1 MKKEEYYSE
10 KHRQLNNIITSLLFL
25 VIPIVAYYVY
35 EIKFFLFMSIVC
47 GVYSVIRMITFPI
60 WCKKNKPLI

>member
-1 MKKEEYYSE
+1 MKKEEYDRE
-10 KHRQLNNIITSLLFL
+10 KLRQLNNLITSLLFL
-25 VIPIVAYYVY
+25 VIPIATYYVY

-47 GVYSVIRMITFPI
+47 GVYSLIRMIVFPI